1 MTSTPRPALPE
12 QIKDLSDEALHL
24 LRRLGRGDKIVQRH
38 FGQPPSVH
46 EMRGDLARRQIVKV
60 APTTAIGTKV
70 QLTLLPAGENLL
82 PIIHAHDADVARW
95 LKGQQAADDQRE
107 AIRDAAVELY
117 EALKPFLAEYHRLGL
132 SSLCPDGERL
142 GVMVTAGDV
151 RRAAAAIKAAEPK
164 PEKDA
169 AS

>member
-1 MTSTPRPALPE
+1 MTSTSRPALPE

-117 EALKPFLAEYHRLGL
+117 EALRLARPLL
-132 SSLCPDGERL
+132 NGERTGSL
-142 GVMVTAGDV
+142 TNAWDK
-151 RRAAAAIKAAEPK
+151 AADAADAAIKAAEPK